1 MEQKVKGRVRLRALV
16 VVLVVQSNWS
26 LGISRDL
33 ESLRLREEMA
43 LLEVV
48 VVALVEDLSSTSSEA
63 ISLLLSLSRGPTG
76 LALILSLGVWV
87 ARKATMLDTY
97 LLAVARLELLKV
109 ESASVDTVDHSVKLA
124 LLELSSM
131 DTPMAFANNATTS
144 PRIPITM
151 RLDHQALSA
160 RMSAVMD
167 LINKK
172 STQLAVTTSNCS
184 FKDLEDQHLP

>member
-16 VVLVVQSNWS
+16 VVLVVPSNWS

-63 ISLLLSLSRGPTG
+63 ISLLLSLSRVTTG

-109 ESASVDTVDHSVKLA
+109 ESASVDTVDHSVKLV

-131 DTPMAFANNATTS
+131 DTPMAFANSATTS

-160 RMSAVMD
+160 LMSAVMD